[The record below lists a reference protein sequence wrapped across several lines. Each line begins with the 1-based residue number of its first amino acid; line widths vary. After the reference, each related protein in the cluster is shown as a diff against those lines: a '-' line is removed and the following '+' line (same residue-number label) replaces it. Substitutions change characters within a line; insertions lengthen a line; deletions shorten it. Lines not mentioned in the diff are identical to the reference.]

1 MVLNFSGKDWNEP
14 VSLSGLVRENNPYR
28 NYMVDH
34 TIKVI
39 DIHSLTPEDCKV
51 FTSDFGPLVNF
62 LNSTSRSFEGM
73 ERKLDHPL
81 EVLDMLNAYKG
92 VDNYRKV
99 RNNILMS
106 SMKGESISMG
116 TLLDDIKREE
126 VVESA
131 EENLRL
137 GMTQETVIQFINM
150 MECYFSCK
158 SLLSEYLYILSRIK
172 INSIKIYHF
181 LLCLRYTEYLAG
193 VIMRRKVRT

>member
-92 VDNYRKV
+92 IDNYRKV
-99 RNNILMS
+99 RDNILMS

-126 VVESA
+126 VIESA

-137 GMTQETVIQFINM
+137 GMAQETVIQFIKNRM
-150 MECYFSCK
+150 DIS
-158 SLLSEYLYILSRIK
+158 
-172 INSIKIYHF
+172 
-181 LLCLRYTEYLAG
+181 TEEAKDFFEKEVMHL
-193 VIMRRKVRT
+193 V